1 MKNNPYVKVHSKLSK
16 DTKKKLKELLKKLKK
31 SQDDMIKEVAS
42 VIIKSMDDD
51 GAIFLT
57 TSEVAEIR
65 DGIYHNLNDVTKDE
79 KKFIDGI
86 LTDAYKQ
93 AYKDTASI
101 IGIGVDW
108 NIVRDEFIQTAV
120 NKPINGSDFSS
131 RIWSN
136 TNDLANRIYDDVL
149 DCVRTGK
156 RPNEISRKI
165 KDDYG
170 VTAYQ
175 ASRLVNTELAKVV
188 NEAQMEVYR
197 NSGVVDKV
205 LYTAT
210 LESNTCEHCAELDGK
225 EFTLRDAPEIP
236 KHPNCKCALIP
247 IVDGYHPK
255 MRADNTTKK
264 NIEYKTYKEWQG
276 S

>member
-42 VIIKSMDDD
+42 VIIKSMDDE

-93 AYKDTASI
+93 AYEKTASI

-120 NKPINGSDFSS
+120 NKPINGADFSS

-225 EFTLRDAPEIP
+225 EFDLRDAPDVP
-236 KHPNCKCALIP
+236 QHPNCKCVLIP
-247 IVDGYHPK
+247 IVDNYHPK

-264 NIEYKTYKEWQG
+264 NIGYVDYATWNK
-276 S
+276 